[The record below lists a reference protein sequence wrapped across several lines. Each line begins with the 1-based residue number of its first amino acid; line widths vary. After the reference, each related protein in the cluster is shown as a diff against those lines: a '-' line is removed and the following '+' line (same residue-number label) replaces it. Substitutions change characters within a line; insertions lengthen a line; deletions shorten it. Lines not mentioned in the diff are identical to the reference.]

1 MQINTWHAI
10 TEMAGIQ
17 KPFKRKAMNRRKFI
31 GQSALRAGVMVMMP
45 HFLQAN
51 EIKKYKHPVG
61 FQTFPIRDQVSK
73 DFSGTMKTMA
83 GMGYQYT
90 EMCYPKGY
98 AGAGFAPL
106 VNMKAADLKS
116 MIEDAGLRC
125 PSCHFGMKDL
135 KNHFGECMEF
145 AHGLGLSQIVTPGL
159 EIPGK
164 SISDFKEAAG
174 ELNKIAEKIKAEGM
188 ATGLHNHSGEFKML
202 DGQLIYDGIMEAL
215 DDDLVKMQFQT
226 EVINLGYKAS
236 TYFKKYPGRFI
247 SAHLSDWTADKK
259 QVPVGKG
266 IIDWKE
272 FFEDAK
278 TGGIK
283 NFFVEMNQ
291 ENYQDSA
298 SYIHELLG

>member
-1 MQINTWHAI
+1 
-10 TEMAGIQ
+10 
-17 KPFKRKAMNRRKFI
+17 
-31 GQSALRAGVMVMMP
+31 MVMMP
-45 HFLQAN
+45 RFLQA
-51 EIKKYKHPVG
+51 EKIRKYKHPVG

-73 DFSGTMKTMA
+73 DFSGTMQTMA

-106 VNMKAADLKS
+106 VDVKATDLKK
-116 MIEDAGLRC
+116 MIEDAGLQC
-125 PSCHFGMKDL
+125 PSCHFGMGNL
-135 KNHFGECMEF
+135 KNNFGECMEF
-145 AHGLGLSQIVTPGL
+145 AHGLGLSQIITPGL
-159 EIPGK
+159 ETPGK

-174 ELNKIAEKIKAEGM
+174 ELNKIADKIKAEGM

-202 DGQLIYDGIMEAL
+202 DSQLIYDGIMEAL
-215 DDDLVKMQFQT
+215 DGNLVKMQFQT
-226 EVINLGYKAS
+226 EVITLGFKAS
-236 TYFKKYPGRFI
+236 TYFQKYPGRFI

-278 TGGIK
+278 VGGIK

-291 ENYQDSA
+291 ENYKDSA
-298 SYIHELLG
+298 EYIHGLLG